1 MSDFTPKYVQYAIYI
16 RKSDTPCFLRILR
29 SILGNGVYTVKYT
42 YSTGTRQKRMS
53 QRYPL
58 SVGGERDEVKVI
70 RGGGVIRHTAY
81 VRVRRVIGAIYACVR
96 WHVSQKWHTWD
107 RVVS

>member
-1 MSDFTPKYVQYAIYI
+1 MQYAIYI

-70 RGGGVIRHTAY
+70 LGGGGGDTSYGVCACTPCYRGNIRMCTLA
-81 VRVRRVIGAIYACVR
+81 RVTKMA
-96 WHVSQKWHTWD
+96 HVGSG
-107 RVVS
+107 S